1 MPTMGISVYPDL
13 SPFEE
18 IKEYLAL
25 AGKYG
30 AKRVFSSMFSVEGT
44 KEEIFDYFRKL
55 IEEAHKYGM
64 EVSLDVNTRFLDDM
78 GVTFD
83 NVKDFAD
90 IGCDIIR
97 MDEAY
102 GDYRDTA
109 MINNPYGIKIE
120 YNAST
125 VSPMIGRLLDDGADK
140 EKILACHNFYPQP
153 WTGMPWAK
161 FKKVNQEIKDLE
173 DIRIGAFISSNAEGT
188 NGVWDAEYGLPTVE
202 RMRNYPVDL
211 QARLILATDHI
222 DDVLFGNYYASEDEF
237 KAVADVLN
245 PEPVK
250 NLVPGY
256 IPEDKLTH
264 PKTIKIKLDPEAT
277 KAERKSVLEFAP
289 HADLGDSS
297 EWIWRSRLPRV
308 YFKDTEFAPRDAHKD
323 TFERGDVVVVN
334 DNYKHYAGEVHI
346 VLEPMKNDGLRNLVG
361 KVSGPELDMID
372 LLKPNDVVV
381 FEEE

>member
-125 VSPMIGRLLDDGADK
+125 VSPMIGRLLEDGADK

-289 HADLGDSS
+289 HADLCDSS

-308 YFKDTEFAPRDAHKD
+308 YFKDTECAPRDAHKD

-361 KVSGPELDMID
+361 KVPGPELDMID